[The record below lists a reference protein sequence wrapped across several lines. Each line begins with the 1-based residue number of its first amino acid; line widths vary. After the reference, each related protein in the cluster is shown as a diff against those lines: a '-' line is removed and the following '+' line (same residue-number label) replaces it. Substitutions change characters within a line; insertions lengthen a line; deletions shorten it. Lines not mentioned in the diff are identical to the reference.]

1 MTDAFISYCRRDKE
15 FVKQLYEAFCDAKR
29 EVWVDW
35 ENIPLNSDWR
45 DEIYRGIEAA
55 DNFVFVLSPDSVAS
69 QVCREEIDHA
79 VANNKRLVP
88 LVYKEVAYDEV
99 HPELAKLNWIFFHDS
114 SETFE
119 AAFPKLLSTL
129 DTDLD
134 HVKAHTRL
142 QKRALEW
149 DSKKRN
155 SSYVL
160 RGDDLKQAEQ
170 WLGIAEGKDPK
181 PTPVQTQYVLASG
194 QEKSRRQKV
203 AMTGVV
209 TGLVVT
215 LVLAAVA
222 VKERAEAVQQRN
234 LAQEQN
240 VRALVAL
247 SQARRFTDDDLE
259 ALQFAVQAASNLTKH
274 QSFPDDLQ
282 EQTFETLRDSV
293 YNVQEKNRFNGHQ
306 DQINRIRY
314 APNGEFIASASDD
327 STVRIWNIDGSIKHL
342 LEHDDN
348 VRGVD
353 VFPNSDRIVSTSQD
367 GTAKI
372 WQVETGERLHTL
384 EHNASVRS
392 ARVHPE
398 EDYIVTGDVDGRVW
412 IWDTEGTL
420 KASFVAHQGDV
431 NDIIFSLDGSTLFTS
446 GHDTL
451 VKQWS
456 LGELV
461 GRNGDGSDEM
471 ISEDF
476 EGQVFMTEGT
486 DLREIVNIR
495 ENPLAQDQPL
505 TPIQVFA
512 GHSDKVWDLDVSLDG
527 NYIASASSDN
537 TVIIW
542 QLDGQPHQTLRA
554 HSNWVRSV
562 SFAPDGTTLVTGSDD
577 DTVRLWN
584 LQGILLRTFSG
595 HDASVRTVQFA
606 PDGTTIASGSDD
618 ATVRLRSIEGAVV
631 EILQG
636 HRAGVKG
643 VRFSPDD
650 LIGSVAD
657 TTLNIWQEDG
667 AQLLQTVEY
676 SAGMRGSHFT
686 IDGQFVITASYDSTL
701 QLWDLPALLNGEGQE
716 PLRLFEGHDA
726 TVKNFSVSDDGE
738 LMASAGAERRLIL
751 WRLSDG
757 EILQQFD
764 EVHESEATDV
774 GFLPDNQGLVSV
786 GGGGRIKV
794 WSFEGELLQEFQAH
808 DGWINALS
816 VSPDGQYLATSSGD
830 RTIRIWRWQEGRV
843 DPTPVAVLEG
853 HTDWVW
859 DVEFNRDSQ
868 LLASAGKDNTVRLWD
883 IQGNLLKT
891 LSAHQNWVR
900 ALDFS
905 TDGEKLISA
914 SADRTLILWEL
925 DSLEEMRESIEEV
938 EMGTLISLG
947 CDWLRNYLTT
957 NPTLKDSDRV
967 MCPGL

>member
-15 FVKQLYEAFCDAKR
+15 FVQKLYQSFCNAKR

-55 DNFVFVLSPDSVAS
+55 DSFVFVLSPDSVAS
-69 QVCREEIDHA
+69 QVCREEVDHA

-88 LVYKEVAYDEV
+88 IVHKEVSYDEV
-99 HPELAKLNWIFFHDS
+99 HPELAKLNWIFFQDDP
-114 SETFE
+114 ETFE
-119 AAFPKLLSTL
+119 VAFPKLLSTL

-155 SSYVL
+155 PSYAL

-170 WLGIAEGKDPK
+170 WLGMAEGKDPK
-181 PTPVQTQYVLASG
+181 PTPLQTQYVIASG
-194 QEKSRRQKV
+194 QEQSKRQK
-203 AMTGVV
+203 ATLTGVAA
-209 TGLVVT
+209 GLVVT
-215 LVLAAVA
+215 LVLAVVA

-234 LAQEQN
+234 LAREQN

-247 SQARRFTDDDLE
+247 SQARKFTDDDLE
-259 ALQFAVQAASNLTKH
+259 ALQFAVQAASNLDSG
-274 QSFPDDLQ
+274 QNFPGELQ
-282 EQTFETLRDSV
+282 EQTFETLRDAV
-293 YNVQEKNRFNGHQ
+293 YNVQERNRFNGHQ

-327 STVRIWNIDGSIKHL
+327 STVRIWNIDGSVKQI

-348 VRGVD
+348 VRGVE
-353 VFPNSDRIVSTSQD
+353 VFPDSDRIISTSQD

-372 WQVETGERLHTL
+372 WRVEDGELLHIL
-384 EHNASVRS
+384 NHEASVRG
-392 ARVHPE
+392 ARVHPQ
-398 EDYIVTGDVDGRVW
+398 EDYLVTGDVDGRVW
-412 IWDTEGTL
+412 IWDSEGSL

-431 NDIIFSLDGSTLFTS
+431 NDIIFSPDGSTLFTS

-456 LGELV
+456 LEALLGT
-461 GRNGDGSDEM
+461 NGDRSDPMSDED
-471 ISEDF
+471 SDAEA
-476 EGQVFMTEGT
+476 VMTEEI
-486 DLREIVNIR
+486 DMPEIVNIR

-505 TPIQVFA
+505 VPIQVFA
-512 GHSDKVWDLDVSLDG
+512 GHSDKVWDIDISLDG
-527 NYIASASSDN
+527 TYLASASSDN

-542 QLDGQPHQTLRA
+542 RLDGQPYQTLRA

-584 LQGILLRTFSG
+584 LQGILMRTFSG
-595 HDASVRTVQFA
+595 HDASVRSVQFA
-606 PDGTTIASGSDD
+606 PDGMTIASGSDD

-643 VRFSPDD
+643 VRFSPNN

-676 SAGMRGSHFT
+676 SSGMRASHFT

-701 QLWDLPALLNGEGQE
+701 QLWDLQALLNGEGRE
-716 PLRLFEGHDA
+716 PIRLFEGHDA
-726 TVKNFSVSDDGE
+726 TVKNFAVSDDGE

-757 EILQQFD
+757 EILQQFE

-786 GGGGRIKV
+786 GGGGQVKV
-794 WSFEGELLQEFQAH
+794 WSFEGELRQEFPAH
-808 DGWINALS
+808 EGWINALS
-816 VSPDGQYLATSSGD
+816 LSPDGQYLATSSGD
-830 RTIRIWRWQEGRV
+830 KTIRIWKWLDDQFET
-843 DPTPVAVLEG
+843 TPVAVLEG

-859 DVEFNRDSQ
+859 DVAFNRDSQ

-883 IQGNLLKT
+883 IEGNLLKT

-914 SADRTLILWEL
+914 SADRTLILWDL
-925 DSLEEMRESIEEV
+925 DPLEEMRNSIEEL
-938 EMGTLISLG
+938 ETGALMTLG
-947 CDWLRNYLTT
+947 CGWLEDYLRT
-957 NPTLKDSDRV
+957 NPTLGDSDRV

>member
-15 FVKQLYEAFCDAKR
+15 FVQKLYKAFCDAKR

-45 DEIYRGIEAA
+45 DEIYRGIEAG
-55 DNFVFVLSPDSVAS
+55 DNFVFVLSPDSVKS
-69 QVCREEIDHA
+69 QVCREEVDHA

-88 LVYKEVAYDEV
+88 IVHKEVSYDDV
-99 HPELAKLNWIFFHDS
+99 HPELAKLNWIFFYDDP
-114 SETFE
+114 ETFD

-149 DSKKRN
+149 DSKNRN
-155 SSYVL
+155 PSYAL

-181 PTPVQTQYVLASG
+181 PTPLQTQYVLASG
-194 QEKSRRQKV
+194 QEQSKRQK
-203 AMTGVV
+203 ATLTGVAA
-209 TGLVVT
+209 GLVVT
-215 LVLAAVA
+215 LILAVVA

-234 LAQEQN
+234 LAREQN

-259 ALQFAVQAASNLTKH
+259 ALQFAVQAASNLESA
-274 QSFPDDLQ
+274 QNFPSNLE
-282 EQTFETLRDSV
+282 EQTFETLRDAV

-314 APNGEFIASASDD
+314 APNGEFIVSASDD
-327 STVRIWNIDGSIKHL
+327 STVRIWNIDGSVKHV

-348 VRGVD
+348 VRRVE
-353 VFPNSDRIVSTSQD
+353 VFPESDRIISASQD

-372 WQVETGERLHTL
+372 WEVEDGELLHSL
-384 EHNASVRS
+384 VHDASVRS
-392 ARVHPE
+392 ARVHPNQ
-398 EDYIVTGDVDGRVW
+398 DYLLTGDIDGRVW
-412 IWDTEGTL
+412 LWDSDGTL
-420 KASFVAHQGDV
+420 HASFIAHQGDV
-431 NDIIFSLDGSTLFTS
+431 NDIIFSADGSTMFTS
-446 GHDTL
+446 GHDTF

-456 LGELV
+456 FAELLAAAGETEAIA
-461 GRNGDGSDEM
+461 GDEAPDEAGM
-471 ISEDF
+471 AEEVEIQ
-476 EGQVFMTEGT
+476 G
-486 DLREIVNIR
+486 IVNVR
-495 ENPLAQDQPL
+495 ENPLAQDQPMA
-505 TPIQVFA
+505 PIQVFS
-512 GHSDKVWDLDVSLDG
+512 GHSDKVWDIDVSLDG

-542 QLDGQPHQTLRA
+542 ELDGEPYQTLRA

-562 SFAPDGTTLVTGSDD
+562 SFAPDGKTLVTGSDD

-584 LQGILLRTFSG
+584 LQGILLKTFSG
-595 HDASVRTVQFA
+595 HDASVRTVQFS
-606 PDGTTIASGSDD
+606 PDGNTIASGSDD

-643 VRFSPDD
+643 VRFSPND

-657 TTLNIWQEDG
+657 TTLNIWQGDG

-676 SAGMRGSHFT
+676 SSGMRSSHFT
-686 IDGQFVITASYDSTL
+686 TDGRFIITASYDGAL
-701 QLWDLPALLNGEGQE
+701 QLWDLPALLNGEGRE
-716 PLRLFEGHDA
+716 PVRLFEGHEA
-726 TVKNFSVSDDGE
+726 TVKNFAVSDNGE

-774 GFLPDNQGLVSV
+774 GFLPEDQGLVSV
-786 GGGGRIKV
+786 GGGGRVKV

-808 DGWINALS
+808 NGWINALS
-816 VSPDGQYLATSSGD
+816 LSSDGQYLATASGD
-830 RTIRIWRWQEGRV
+830 KTIRVWKWQDGQFET
-843 DPTPVAVLEG
+843 TPVAILEG

-859 DVEFNRDSQ
+859 DAAFSPDGQV
-868 LLASAGKDNTVRLWD
+868 LASAGKDNTVRLWD
-883 IQGNLLKT
+883 LEGTLLKT
-891 LSAHQNWVR
+891 LSGHQNWVR

-914 SADRTLILWEL
+914 SADRTLILW
-925 DSLEEMRESIEEV
+925 DIDPLEEMRESIEEV
-938 EMGTLISLG
+938 EVGALMSLG
-947 CDWLRNYLTT
+947 CDWLDDYLTT
-957 NPTLKDSDRV
+957 NPTIEESDRS
-967 MCPGL
+967 MCPGV

>member
-15 FVKQLYEAFCDAKR
+15 FVQKLYKSFGDSKR

-45 DEIYRGIEAA
+45 DEIYRGIEGA
-55 DNFVFVLSPDSVAS
+55 DNFIFVLSPDSVAS
-69 QVCREEIDHA
+69 QVCREEVDYA
-79 VANNKRLVP
+79 VVNNKRLVP
-88 LVYKEVAYDEV
+88 IVHKEVSYDEV
-99 HPELAKLNWIFFHDS
+99 HPELAKLNWIFFYDDP
-114 SETFE
+114 ETFE
-119 AAFPKLLSTL
+119 GAFPKLLSTL

-155 SSYVL
+155 PSYAL
-160 RGDDLKQAEQ
+160 RGDDLKQAEH
-170 WLGIAEGKDPK
+170 WLGMGEGKDPK
-181 PTPVQTQYVLASG
+181 PTSLQTQYVIASG
-194 QEKSRRQKV
+194 QEQSKRQK
-203 AMTGVV
+203 ATITGVAA
-209 TGLVVT
+209 GLVVT
-215 LVLAAVA
+215 LVLAVVA
-222 VKERAEAVQQRN
+222 VKERSEAVQQRN
-234 LAQEQN
+234 LAREQN

-247 SQARRFTDDDLE
+247 AQARKFTDDDLE
-259 ALQFAVQAASNLTKH
+259 ALQFAVQAASNLKSG
-274 QSFPDDLQ
+274 QNFPAELQ
-282 EQTFETLRDSV
+282 VQTFDTLRDAV
-293 YNVQEKNRFNGHQ
+293 YNVQERNRFNGHQ

-314 APNGEFIASASDD
+314 APNGEFLVSASDD
-327 STVRIWNIDGSIKHL
+327 STVRIWNIDGSVKQI

-348 VRGVD
+348 VRQVD
-353 VFPNSDRIVSTSQD
+353 IFPDSDRIISTSQD

-372 WQVETGERLHTL
+372 WQVEDGELLKTL
-384 EHNASVRS
+384 NHNAGARAV
-392 ARVHPE
+392 RVHPQE
-398 EDYIVTGDVDGRVW
+398 AYIVTGDVDGRVW
-412 IWDTEGTL
+412 IWDNDGSL

-431 NDIIFSLDGSTLFTS
+431 NDMIFSADGSTLFTS
-446 GHDTL
+446 GHDTF

-456 LGELV
+456 LEALV
-461 GRNGDGSDEM
+461 GTTGGRSEEMNNEDSDEEAS
-471 ISEDF
+471 IPEPIDIP
-476 EGQVFMTEGT
+476 
-486 DLREIVNIR
+486 EIVNIR

-505 TPIQVFA
+505 LPIQVFA
-512 GHSDKVWDLDVSLDG
+512 GHSDKVWDIDLSLDG
-527 NYIASASSDN
+527 TYLASASSDN

-542 QLDGQPHQTLRA
+542 ELDGQPYQTLRA
-554 HSNWVRSV
+554 HNNWVRSV
-562 SFAPDGTTLVTGSDD
+562 SFSPDGTTLVTGSDD

-595 HDASVRTVQFA
+595 HDASVRSVQFA

-636 HRAGVKG
+636 HRTGVKG
-643 VRFSPDD
+643 VRFSPDN

-676 SAGMRGSHFT
+676 TAGMRASHFT
-686 IDGQFVITASYDSTL
+686 TDGQFVITASYDSTL
-701 QLWDLPALLNGEGQE
+701 QLWDLPALLNGEGRE
-716 PLRLFEGHDA
+716 PVRLFEGHDA
-726 TVKNFSVSDDGE
+726 TVKNFAVSEDGE

-757 EILQQFD
+757 EILQQFH

-786 GGGGRIKV
+786 GGGGHVKV
-794 WSFEGELLQEFQAH
+794 WSFDGDLLQEFQAH

-816 VSPDGQYLATSSGD
+816 FSPDGQYLATASGD
-830 RTIRIWRWQEGRV
+830 NTIRIWRWQDGQFET
-843 DPTPVAVLEG
+843 TPAAVLKG

-859 DVEFNRDSQ
+859 DVAFNRDSQ
-868 LLASAGKDNTVRLWD
+868 LLASAGKDDTVRLWD
-883 IQGNLLKT
+883 VQGNLLKT

-914 SADRTLILWEL
+914 SADRTLILWDL
-925 DSLEEMRESIEEV
+925 DPLEEMRESIEEI
-938 EMGTLISLG
+938 EMGTLMTLG
-947 CDWLRNYLTT
+947 CSWLEDYLRT
-957 NPTLKDSDRV
+957 NPTIQDGDQS
-967 MCPGL
+967 MCPDV

>member
-15 FVKQLYEAFCDAKR
+15 FVQKLYQAFCDAKR

-45 DEIYRGIEAA
+45 DEIYRGIEAG
-55 DNFVFVLSPDSVAS
+55 DNFIFVLSPDSVKS

-79 VANNKRLVP
+79 VVNNKRLVP
-88 LVYKEVAYDEV
+88 IVHKEVAYDEV
-99 HPELAKLNWIFFHDS
+99 HPELAKLNWIFFYDDP
-114 SETFE
+114 ETFD

-129 DTDLD
+129 DRDLD

-149 DSKKRN
+149 DSKNRN
-155 SSYVL
+155 SSYAL

-170 WLGIAEGKDPK
+170 WLGMAEAKDPK
-181 PTPVQTQYVLASG
+181 STPLQTQYVIASS
-194 QEKSRRQKV
+194 QQQAKRQK
-203 AMTGVV
+203 ATLTGVAA
-209 TGLVVT
+209 GLVVT
-215 LVLAAVA
+215 LILAMVA

-234 LAQEQN
+234 LAREQN

-259 ALQFAVQAASNLTKH
+259 ALQFAVQAASNLESGQT
-274 QSFPDDLQ
+274 FPDTLKD
-282 EQTFETLRDSV
+282 QTFETLRDAV

-306 DQINRIRY
+306 DQINRVTY
-314 APNGEFIASASDD
+314 AANGEFIVSASDD
-327 STVRIWNIDGSIKHL
+327 STVRIWNLDGSIKHV

-348 VRGVD
+348 VRGID
-353 VFPNSDRIVSTSQD
+353 VFPDSDRLISTSQD

-372 WQVETGERLHTL
+372 WDVEGGQLLQTL
-384 EHNASVRS
+384 DHNASVRS
-392 ARVHPE
+392 VRVHPNQ
-398 EDYIVTGDVDGRVW
+398 DYIVTGDVDGRVW
-412 IWDTEGTL
+412 IWNPEGTL
-420 KASFVAHQGDV
+420 QASFVAHQGDV
-431 NDIIFSLDGSTLFTS
+431 NDIIFSSDGSTIFTS
-446 GHDTL
+446 GHDTF

-456 LGELV
+456 LAELV
-461 GRNGDGSDEM
+461 GTSETGDET
-471 ISEDF
+471 SE
-476 EGQVFMTEGT
+476 ENSEEEVMAEN
-486 DLREIVNIR
+486 LEVPEIVNMR
-495 ENPLAQDQPL
+495 ENALAQDQPL

-512 GHSDKVWDLDVSLDG
+512 GHGDKVWDLDVSLDG

-537 TVIIW
+537 TVIVW
-542 QLDGQPHQTLRA
+542 RLDGEPYQTLRA

-584 LQGILLRTFSG
+584 LQGILLKTFSG
-595 HDASVRTVQFA
+595 HDASVRTVRFS
-606 PDGTTIASGSDD
+606 PDGNTIASGSDD

-643 VRFSPDD
+643 VRFSPNN
-650 LIGSVAD
+650 LIASVAD

-667 AQLLQTVEY
+667 AQLLQSVEY
-676 SAGMRGSHFT
+676 SSGMRSSHFT
-686 IDGQFVITASYDSTL
+686 TDGRFIITASYDGTL
-701 QLWDLPALLNGEGQE
+701 QLWDLPALLKGEGRE
-716 PLRLFEGHDA
+716 PLRLFEGHEA
-726 TVKNFSVSDDGE
+726 TVKSFAVSKNGE

-757 EILQQFD
+757 EIRQQFD

-786 GGGGRIKV
+786 GGGGWVKV
-794 WSFEGELLQEFQAH
+794 WSLEGELLQEFQAH
-808 DGWINALS
+808 NGWINALNLS
-816 VSPDGQYLATSSGD
+816 SDGQYLATASGD
-830 RTIRIWRWQEGRV
+830 KTIRVWKWQDGQF
-843 DPTPVAVLEG
+843 DTTPVAILEG

-859 DVEFNRDSQ
+859 DVAFSPDAQ
-868 LLASAGKDNTVRLWD
+868 VLASAGKDNTVRLWD
-883 IQGNLLKT
+883 LEGTLLKT
-891 LSAHQNWVR
+891 LSGHQNWVR

-905 TDGEKLISA
+905 TNGEKLISA
-914 SADRTLILWEL
+914 SADRTLILW
-925 DSLEEMRESIEEV
+925 DIDPLEEMRESVEEV
-938 EMGTLISLG
+938 EVGELMSLG
-947 CDWLRNYLTT
+947 CDWLDDYLRT
-957 NPTLKDSDRV
+957 NPTIEESDRS

>member
-15 FVKQLYEAFCDAKR
+15 FVQKLYQSFCDAKR

-55 DNFVFVLSPDSVAS
+55 DNFIFVLSPDSVAS
-69 QVCREEIDHA
+69 QVCREEVDHA

-88 LVYKEVAYDEV
+88 IVYKEVSYDQV
-99 HPELAKLNWIFFHDS
+99 HPELAKLNWIFFYDDP
-114 SETFE
+114 ETF
-119 AAFPKLLSTL
+119 AGAFPKLLSTL

-149 DSKKRN
+149 DSKNRN
-155 SSYVL
+155 PSYAL

-181 PTPVQTQYVLASG
+181 PTPLQTQYVLASG
-194 QEKSRRQKV
+194 QEQSKRQK
-203 AMTGVV
+203 ATLTGVAA
-209 TGLVVT
+209 GLVVT
-215 LVLAAVA
+215 LILAVVA

-234 LAQEQN
+234 LAREQN

-247 SQARRFTDDDLE
+247 SEARKFTDDDLE
-259 ALQFAVQAASNLTKH
+259 ALQFAVQAASNLDSG
-274 QSFPDDLQ
+274 QNFPADLKA
-282 EQTFETLRDSV
+282 QTFESLRDAV

-314 APNGEFIASASDD
+314 APNGEFIVSASDD
-327 STVRIWNIDGSIKHL
+327 STVRVWNIDGSVKHV

-348 VRGVD
+348 VRQVS
-353 VFPNSDRIVSTSQD
+353 VFPDSDRVISTSQD
-367 GTAKI
+367 ETAKI
-372 WQVETGERLHTL
+372 WDVEGGQLLHTL
-384 EHNASVRS
+384 NHNASVRS
-392 ARVHPE
+392 ARVHPNQ
-398 EDYIVTGDVDGRVW
+398 DYIVTGDIDGRVW
-412 IWDTEGTL
+412 LWDADGSL
-420 KASFVAHQGDV
+420 KASFMAHQGDV
-431 NDIIFSLDGSTLFTS
+431 NDIIFNADGSTMFTS
-446 GHDTL
+446 GHDTF

-456 LGELV
+456 FTELLTASGE
-461 GRNGDGSDEM
+461 
-471 ISEDF
+471 
-476 EGQVFMTEGT
+476 TEGIT
-486 DLREIVNIR
+486 SDDIDDEAVTADTLEISEIVNVR
-495 ENPLAQDQPL
+495 ENSLAQDQPL

-512 GHSDKVWDLDVSLDG
+512 GHSDKVWDLDISLDE

-542 QLDGQPHQTLRA
+542 QLDGQPYQTLRA

-562 SFAPDGTTLVTGSDD
+562 SFAPDGKTLVTGSDD

-584 LQGILLRTFSG
+584 LQGILLKTFSG
-595 HDASVRTVQFA
+595 HDASVRSVQFS
-606 PDGTTIASGSDD
+606 PDGNTIASGSDD

-643 VRFSPDD
+643 VRFSPNS

-676 SAGMRGSHFT
+676 ISGMRSSHFT
-686 IDGQFVITASYDSTL
+686 TDGRFIITASYDGTL
-701 QLWDLPALLNGEGQE
+701 QLWDLPALLNGEGRE
-716 PLRLFEGHDA
+716 PLRLFEGHEA
-726 TVKNFSVSDDGE
+726 TVKNFAVSDNGE

-757 EILQQFD
+757 AVLQQFD

-786 GGGGRIKV
+786 GGGGQVKV
-794 WSFEGELLQEFQAH
+794 WSFEGQLLQEFQAH
-808 DGWINALS
+808 KGWINALS
-816 VSPDGQYLATSSGD
+816 LSPNGQYLATASGD
-830 RTIRIWRWQEGRV
+830 KTIRVWKWQDGQF
-843 DPTPVAVLEG
+843 DTTPVAILEG
-853 HTDWVW
+853 HADWVW
-859 DVEFNRDSQ
+859 DVAFHRDSEM
-868 LLASAGKDNTVRLWD
+868 LASAGKDNTVRLWD
-883 IQGNLLKT
+883 LEGSLLQT
-891 LSAHQNWVR
+891 LSGHQNWVR

-914 SADRTLILWEL
+914 SADRTLILW
-925 DSLEEMRESIEEV
+925 DIDPLEEMRESIEELEV
-938 EMGTLISLG
+938 GALMSLG
-947 CDWLRNYLTT
+947 CDWLDDYLST
-957 NPTLKDSDRV
+957 NPTIGESDRS